1 MLLNQNMKFAFMR
14 PLARFISCRSAMAVM
29 IAAGC
34 VTAASLNCHQTETMR
49 L

>member
-14 PLARFISCRSAMAVM
+14 PLAQLDSRRSATAAM

>member
-1 MLLNQNMKFAFMR
+1 MKFDAANGPKR
-14 PLARFISCRSAMAVM
+14 LIPWGSASVVM